1 MGETG
6 TSDRCILAPNPSDH
20 PLPHRRHPS
29 SLWPSGVERKRSFAA
44 TQRSLEWRAHHL
56 IMLGWHGKPKLG
68 RPRGRDWQV
77 VCPSTTTPTTTP
89 RSQPVPRAITRR
101 GSLARVVGM
110 ENGANRGPRLSTAT
124 RVLGVT
130 ADLIDACFEYVAI
143 PISEEWTERPG
154 GHQARVVDR
163 ESEWCGLS
171 VTFYVNT
178 AAVLFQG
185 PPRCRIGRGYF

>member
-1 MGETG
+1 MTPVT
-6 TSDRCILAPNPSDH
+6 TSTI
-20 PLPHRRHPS
+20 
-29 SLWPSGVERKRSFAA
+29 
-44 TQRSLEWRAHHL
+44 
-56 IMLGWHGKPKLG
+56 
-68 RPRGRDWQV
+68 
-77 VCPSTTTPTTTP
+77 TP

-101 GSLARVVGM
+101 RSLAHVVGM
-110 ENGANRGPRLSTAT
+110 ENGGNRGPRLSTAT

-130 ADLIDACFEYVAI
+130 ADLIDAFFEYVAI

-178 AAVLFQG
+178 DVPG
-185 PPRCRIGRGYF
+185 PPHGVE